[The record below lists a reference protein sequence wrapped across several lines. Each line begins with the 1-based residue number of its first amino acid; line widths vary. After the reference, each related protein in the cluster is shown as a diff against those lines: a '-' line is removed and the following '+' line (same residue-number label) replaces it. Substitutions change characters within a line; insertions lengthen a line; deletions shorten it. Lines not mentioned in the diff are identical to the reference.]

1 MINYDVKI
9 DARGIDGK
17 TLVFSQV
24 NSFYIE
30 SEKELTVKGLM
41 NEAIK
46 ELRFDANYLA
56 LDKEEVYIRSNS
68 FRNRNP
74 LKLSDKLD
82 KDEEYLYSIELKPK
96 AK

>member
-1 MINYDVKI
+1 MISYDVKI

-17 TLVFSQV
+17 TLVFSHV
-24 NSFYIE
+24 DSFDVE
-30 SEKELTVKGLM
+30 SEKELTAKDLM

-46 ELRFDANYLA
+46 KLRFDANYLA

-68 FRNRNP
+68 FKNRNP

-82 KDEEYLYSIELKPK
+82 KDEEYLYLIELKPK
-96 AK
+96 SK